1 MTELQTSYAKRLQK
15 GLPGMLA
22 RPNAPRDYDLTI
34 INEEMKPGMGAY
46 YSASDDKWVLPST
59 DAERELVTHIVS
71 YDPTSNNTDISAPST
86 NNLTEVVFDADSI
99 VKMAAFGSFFV
110 LAGETLENGD
120 QVVYNET
127 TEAWIKYDAVAQDQR
142 KKAFEVYMDPGKTA
156 ASGDIIEVRVPSM
169 APVNTAS
176 QTVKVSLTNAE
187 IKAMRATPVELV
199 AAQGANTLIVFEGAT
214 LVLNA
219 GSEVLTESADNM
231 AIEYDDGS
239 AAAVTGTIEATNFI
253 DQAADTMTNAVP
265 AGDVIDASAD
275 IVNKNIALVNTG
287 DGEYAGNA
295 SNDATMDVYVTYRVL
310 AIS

>member
-22 RPNAPRDYDLTI
+22 RPNAPHDYDLAQ
-34 INEEMKPGMGAY
+34 INEEMEPGMGAY
-46 YSASDDKWVLPST
+46 YSASDDKWVLPTSST
-59 DAERELVTHIVS
+59 RELVTHIVS
-71 YDPTSNNTDISAPST
+71 YDPTSFNSDISAPTT
-86 NNLTEVVFDADSI
+86 NNLTEVVFDADAI
-99 VKMAAFGSFFV
+99 VKMGAFGSFFAV
-110 LAGETLENGD
+110 AGEALENAD

-127 TEAWIKYDAVAQDQR
+127 TEKWIKYDPVSGDQR
-142 KKAFEVYMDPGKTA
+142 VKSFEVYMDPGKTA
-156 ASGDIIEVRVPSM
+156 VEDDIIEIRVSSR
-169 APVNTAS
+169 APVNQNS
-176 QTVKVSLTNAE
+176 QTVKVSLTNAQ

-199 AAQGANTLIVFEGAT
+199 SAQGANTLIVFEGAT

-231 AIEYDDGS
+231 AIEYDSGS

-253 DQAADTMTNAVP
+253 DQAADTVTNAVP

-275 IVNKNIALVNTG
+275 VVNKNIALVNTG

-295 SNDATMDVYVTYRVL
+295 SADATMDVYVTYRVL
-310 AIS
+310 DLS